1 MRTIL
6 LGYAKDLDDA
16 YSGHEF
22 SIWEADDLL
31 RYFNEALCLIATHRP
46 DMFTEQKVVPVDTC
60 NRYAEA
66 CDCTKVLDVL
76 GQCDK
81 NGKNVRPVQR
91 RKERA
96 TVWAGTRQKP
106 TFTTQITS
114 YELLEKS
121 SLIRLYP
128 ENLDPTAEMYVL
140 IRCAV
145 QPKTYTMTDVAPDER
160 CAFMVAAAQWVLGR
174 AKAIDG
180 EFSQTMKQASETHF
194 KAFWDILG
202 MAKQSDDEYDE
213 KYRGYPAPANKR
225 G

>member
-145 QPKTYTMTDVAPDER
+145 QPKTYTMTDGAPDER